1 MKDKI
6 INLIKELIKEH
17 EETGYCTNYDMA
29 QNELNRDVQ
38 NAFDLAYDCGR
49 YETLISLSN
58 DIKNI
63 GE

>member
-6 INLIKELIKEH
+6 INFIEELIKEH

-29 QNELNRDVQ
+29 QNELNKDAD

-49 YETLISLSN
+49 YETLVNLLS
-58 DIKNI
+58 DIEKL
-63 GE
+63 

>member
-6 INLIKELIKEH
+6 LNLINDLIKEH

-38 NAFDLAYDCGR
+38 HAFDLAYDCGR
-49 YETLISLSN
+49 YETLVNLLS
-58 DIKNI
+58 DIEKL
-63 GE
+63 